1 MDGVSKTCSVT
12 VKKPTITFETDAV
25 TLSVGESYQTKAAV
39 SSKNKPVYA
48 SSNSKVATVDGNG
61 KVYAKSKGRAYIYAK
76 EDGAKERMTVFVNAN

>member
-1 MDGVSKTCSVT
+1 MTGVQTCALPIS
-12 VKKPTITFETDAV
+12 
-25 TLSVGESYQTKAAV
+25 V